1 MEWFFFDKEVVQM
14 TDELLEDQ
22 KKHPELLA
30 DTTFRWYEMTRQEK
44 QEVWLKR
51 YNLLSNIN
59 RDKYISNI

>member
-30 DTTFRWYEMTRQEK
+30 DTTFRWYEMTR
-44 QEVWLKR
+44 
-51 YNLLSNIN
+51 
-59 RDKYISNI
+59 